1 MSKQQATPI
10 VLPVKDW
17 NVSDIKY
24 MQPKT
29 NAVGGKAISMIS
41 TQTNRSLHVSTSPV
55 TTWGI
60 GDWTDEKTGESNGKF
75 TISLSFPSPDYKTE
89 ATTEMLSK
97 FEAFQNQVLD
107 DAVKNSEA
115 WWGEPMSREV
125 LKHTFF
131 PFVKYPKDKVT
142 KKVDPTKGPSMSA
155 KVPNYDGSWK
165 VEIYDASRKLLFPD
179 QKNPLLTPIDFV
191 PKKSKVA
198 CVLQC
203 GGIWIGGKGWG
214 VSWKLTQCV
223 VKPPEII
230 SVFGTCHIPDDVC
243 NSIEKQPAK
252 SNDVAEEEDQDDDEP
267 VAAATNSVEVEDSD
281 EEVDEPE
288 PVEEVKPVKKVVKK
302 AAPVPEPEPVAAAVE
317 EAPKKKIVKK
327 KV

>member
-10 VLPVKDW
+10 VLSVKDW

-131 PFVKYPKDKVT
+131 PFIKYAKDKVT
-142 KKVDPTKGPSMSA
+142 KKLDPTKGPSMSA

-243 NSIEKQPAK
+243 NSIEKQPLK
-252 SNDVAEEEDQDDDEP
+252 SNDVPEDEDQDDEP

-281 EEVDEPE
+281 EEADEPE

-327 KV
+327 KL

>member
-1 MSKQQATPI
+1 MMSKPQATPI

-41 TQTNRSLHVSTSPV
+41 TQTNRGLNVSTPPL

-60 GDWTDEKTGESNGKF
+60 SDWTDEKTGESNGKF
-75 TISLSFPSPDYKTE
+75 SISINFPSADYKTE
-89 ATTEMLSK
+89 QSTECLEK
-97 FEAFQNQVLD
+97 LEAFQNQVLD
-107 DAVKNSEA
+107 DAVKNSEV

-131 PFVKYPKDKVT
+131 PFIKYPKDKVT

-155 KVPNYDGSWK
+155 KVPNYNGDWK
-165 VEIYDASRKLLFPD
+165 VEIYDASRKLLFPNPS
-179 QKNPLLTPIDFV
+179 NPLLTPIDFV

-214 VSWKLTQCV
+214 VTWKLTQCV
-223 VKPPEII
+223 VKPPEIV

-243 NSIEKQPAK
+243 NSIDKQPVPTK
-252 SNDVAEEEDQDDDEP
+252 HEVDDDDDAEEVSP
-267 VAAATNSVEVEDSD
+267 TAVEDSD
-281 EEVDEPE
+281 EEDEAPAPE
-288 PVEEVKPVKKVVKK
+288 PVPVKKIVKK
-302 AAPVPEPEPVAAAVE
+302 AAPVEPEPVAAVAVE

>member
-1 MSKQQATPI
+1 MMSKSQATPI

-41 TQTNRSLHVSTSPV
+41 TQTNRSLHVSTVPL

-75 TISLSFPSPDYKTE
+75 NISLNFPSADYKTP
-89 ATTEMLSK
+89 ATTETLEK
-97 FEAFQNQVLD
+97 LEAFQNQVLD
-107 DAVKNSEA
+107 DAVKNSEV
-115 WWGEPMSREV
+115 WWGESMSREV

-131 PFVKYPKDKVT
+131 PFIKYAKDKVT

-155 KVPNYDGSWK
+155 KVPNYNGDWK
-165 VEIYDASRKLLFPD
+165 VEIYDASRKLLFPNPS
-179 QKNPLLTPIDFV
+179 NPLLTPIDFV

-214 VSWKLTQCV
+214 VTWKLTQCV
-223 VKPPEII
+223 VKPPEIV

-243 NSIEKQPAK
+243 NSIDKQPVPK
-252 SNDVAEEEDQDDDEP
+252 QDDDEED
-267 VAAATNSVEVEDSD
+267 EVEPASATAVADSD
-281 EEVDEPE
+281 AEDDAELEAEPE
-288 PVEEVKPVKKVVKK
+288 PEPAPVKKVIKK
-302 AAPVPEPEPVAAAVE
+302 AAPAPEPVVVAAVE

>member
-1 MSKQQATPI
+1 MMSKSQATPI

-29 NAVGGKAISMIS
+29 NAVGGKSISMIS
-41 TQTNRSLHVSTSPV
+41 TQTNRSLHVSTVPL

-75 TISLSFPSPDYKTE
+75 NISLNFPSADYKTP
-89 ATTEMLSK
+89 ATTETLEK
-97 FEAFQNQVLD
+97 LEAFQNQVLD
-107 DAVKNSEA
+107 DAVKNSEV
-115 WWGEPMSREV
+115 WWGESMSREV

-131 PFVKYPKDKVT
+131 PFIKYAKDKVT

-155 KVPNYDGSWK
+155 KVPNYNGDWK
-165 VEIYDASRKLLFPD
+165 VEIYDASRKLLFPNPS
-179 QKNPLLTPIDFV
+179 NPLLTPIDFV

-214 VSWKLTQCV
+214 VTWKLTQCV
-223 VKPPEII
+223 VKPPEIV

-243 NSIEKQPAK
+243 NSIDKQPVPK
-252 SNDVAEEEDQDDDEP
+252 QDDDEED
-267 VAAATNSVEVEDSD
+267 EVEPASATAVADSD
-281 EEVDEPE
+281 AEDDAELEAEPE
-288 PVEEVKPVKKVVKK
+288 PEPAPVKKVIKK
-302 AAPVPEPEPVAAAVE
+302 AAPAPEPVVVAAVE

>member
-10 VLPVKDW
+10 VLSVKDW
-17 NVSDIKY
+17 KVSDIKY

-41 TQTNRSLHVSTSPV
+41 TQTNRSLHVSTPPV
-55 TTWGI
+55 TSWGI

-75 TISLSFPSPDYKTE
+75 TISLCFPSPDYKTE
-89 ATTEMLSK
+89 ATTECLEK
-97 FEAFQNQVLD
+97 LEAFQNQILD

-115 WWGEPMSREV
+115 WWGEQMSREV

-131 PFVKYPKDKVT
+131 PFIKYPKDKVS
-142 KKVDPTKGPSMSA
+142 KKIDPTKGPSMSA
-155 KVPNYDGSWK
+155 KVPNYDGAWK
-165 VEIYDASRKLLFPD
+165 VEIYDASRKLLFP
-179 QKNPLLTPIDFV
+179 NPANQLLTPIDFV

-214 VSWKLTQCV
+214 VTWKLTQCV
-223 VKPPEII
+223 VKPPEVV

-243 NSIEKQPAK
+243 DTINKQPAPNK
-252 SNDVAEEEDQDDDEP
+252 EDDEDDADEDDTPASIPTQVADSDDDEP
-267 VAAATNSVEVEDSD
+267 
-281 EEVDEPE
+281 EPV
-288 PVEEVKPVKKVVKK
+288 VEEVKPVKKVVKK
-302 AAPVPEPEPVAAAVE
+302 AAPEPETVPAVVE

>member
-10 VLPVKDW
+10 VLSAKDW

-41 TQTNRSLHVSTSPV
+41 TQTNRGLHVSTVPV

-75 TISLSFPSPDYKTE
+75 TISLCFPSPDYKTE
-89 ATTEMLSK
+89 ATTELLNKM
-97 FEAFQNQVLD
+97 EAFQNQILD
-107 DAVKNSEA
+107 DAVKNSEV
-115 WWGEPMSREV
+115 WWGESMSREV

-131 PFVKYPKDKVT
+131 PFIKYPKDKVT
-142 KKVDPTKGPSMSA
+142 KKVDLTKGPSMSA
-155 KVPNYDGSWK
+155 KVPNYDGAWK
-165 VEIYDASRKLLFPD
+165 VEIYDSSRKLLFPNAAN
-179 QKNPLLTPIDFV
+179 QLLTPIDFV

-214 VSWKLTQCV
+214 VTWKLTQCV
-223 VKPPEII
+223 VKPPEVI

-243 NSIEKQPAK
+243 NSIDNQPAQNK
-252 SNDVAEEEDQDDDEP
+252 EVFDEDDEDVDDVPVENPTAVADSDDDEP
-267 VAAATNSVEVEDSD
+267 
-281 EEVDEPE
+281 EPV
-288 PVEEVKPVKKVVKK
+288 VEEVKPVKKVVKK
-302 AAPVPEPEPVAAAVE
+302 AAPEPEPVVAQAE

>member
-1 MSKQQATPI
+1 MMSKSQATPI

-41 TQTNRSLHVSTSPV
+41 TQTNRSLHVSTVPL

-75 TISLSFPSPDYKTE
+75 NISLNFPSADYKTP
-89 ATTEMLSK
+89 ATTETLEK

-107 DAVKNSEA
+107 DAVKHSEV

-142 KKVDPTKGPSMSA
+142 KKIDLTKGPSMSA
-155 KVPNYDGSWK
+155 KVPNYNGDWK
-165 VEIYDASRKLLFPD
+165 VEIYDAGRKLLFPNPS
-179 QKNPLLTPIDFV
+179 NPLLTPIDYV

-214 VSWKLTQCV
+214 VTWKLTQCV
-223 VKPPEII
+223 VKPPEIV

-243 NSIEKQPAK
+243 NSIDKQLPPTK
-252 SNDVAEEEDQDDDEP
+252 QDDEDEDDAEP
-267 VAAATNSVEVEDSD
+267 ASATAVEDSD
-281 EEVDEPE
+281 VEDEVVQSEPE
-288 PVEEVKPVKKVVKK
+288 PVPVKKIVKKVV
-302 AAPVPEPEPVAAAVE
+302 PVDTAPEPVAAAVVE

-327 KV
+327 KA

>member
-1 MSKQQATPI
+1 MSKPQATPI

-41 TQTNRSLHVSTSPV
+41 TQTNRSLHVSTVPV

-75 TISLSFPSPDYKTE
+75 NISLNFPSPDYKTP
-89 ATTEMLSK
+89 ATTELLEK
-97 FEAFQNQVLD
+97 LEAFQNQVLD
-107 DAVKNSEA
+107 DAVKNSEV
-115 WWGEPMSREV
+115 WWGESMSREV

-131 PFVKYPKDKVT
+131 PFIKYAKDKTT
-142 KKVDPTKGPSMSA
+142 KKIDPTKGPSMSA
-155 KVPNYDGSWK
+155 KVPNYNGDWK
-165 VEIYDASRKLLFPD
+165 VEIYDASRKLLFPNPS
-179 QKNPLLTPIDFV
+179 NPLLTPIDFV

-214 VSWKLTQCV
+214 VTWKLTQCV
-223 VKPPEII
+223 VKPPEIV

-243 NSIEKQPAK
+243 NSIDKQPTPK
-252 SNDVAEEEDQDDDEP
+252 QDDDEED
-267 VAAATNSVEVEDSD
+267 EVEPVSSTAVADSD
-281 EEVDEPE
+281 AEDEPE
-288 PVEEVKPVKKVVKK
+288 PEAEAEPEPAPVKKVIKK
-302 AAPVPEPEPVAAAVE
+302 AAPAVEPVVAAAVE

>member
-1 MSKQQATPI
+1 MSKSQATPI

-41 TQTNRSLHVSTSPV
+41 TQTNRSLHVSTVPL

-75 TISLSFPSPDYKTE
+75 NISLNFPSADYKTP
-89 ATTEMLSK
+89 ATTETLEK

-107 DAVKNSEA
+107 DAVKNSEV

-131 PFVKYPKDKVT
+131 PFIKYPKDKVT

-155 KVPNYDGSWK
+155 KVPNYNGDWK
-165 VEIYDASRKLLFPD
+165 VEIYDASRKLLFPNPS
-179 QKNPLLTPIDFV
+179 NPLLTPIDYV

-214 VSWKLTQCV
+214 VTWKLTQSV
-223 VKPPEII
+223 VKPPEIV

-243 NSIEKQPAK
+243 NSIDKQLPSTK
-252 SNDVAEEEDQDDDEP
+252 PDDEDEDEAEP
-267 VAAATNSVEVEDSD
+267 ASATAVEDSD
-281 EEVDEPE
+281 AEDE
-288 PVEEVKPVKKVVKK
+288 
-302 AAPVPEPEPVAAAVE
+302 APQPEPEPVPVKKIVKKAVPVEAAPEPVVAAVVE
-317 EAPKKKIVKK
+317 EAPKKKVVKK

>member
-1 MSKQQATPI
+1 MSKSQATPI

-29 NAVGGKAISMIS
+29 NAVGGKSISMIS
-41 TQTNRSLHVSTSPV
+41 TQTNRSLHVSTVPL

-75 TISLSFPSPDYKTE
+75 NISLNFPSADYKTP
-89 ATTEMLSK
+89 ATTETLEK
-97 FEAFQNQVLD
+97 LEAFQNQVLD
-107 DAVKNSEA
+107 DAVKNSEV
-115 WWGEPMSREV
+115 WWGESMSREV

-131 PFVKYPKDKVT
+131 PFIKYAKDKVT

-155 KVPNYDGSWK
+155 KVPNYNGDWK
-165 VEIYDASRKLLFPD
+165 VEIYDASRKLLFPNPS
-179 QKNPLLTPIDFV
+179 NPLLTPIDFV

-214 VSWKLTQCV
+214 VTWKLTQCV
-223 VKPPEII
+223 VKPPEIV

-243 NSIEKQPAK
+243 NSIDKQPVPK
-252 SNDVAEEEDQDDDEP
+252 QDDDEED
-267 VAAATNSVEVEDSD
+267 EVEPASATAVADSD
-281 EEVDEPE
+281 AEDDAELEAEPE
-288 PVEEVKPVKKVVKK
+288 PEPAPVKKVIKK
-302 AAPVPEPEPVAAAVE
+302 AAPAPEPVVVAAVE

>member
-10 VLPVKDW
+10 VLSVKDW

-41 TQTNRSLHVSTSPV
+41 TQTNRGLNVSTPPV
-55 TTWGI
+55 TSWGI
-60 GDWTDEKTGESNGKF
+60 GDWTDEKTGESNGKY
-75 TISLSFPSPDYKTE
+75 TISLCFPSPDYKTE
-89 ATTEMLSK
+89 ATTECLEK

-107 DAVKNSEA
+107 DAVKNSEV

-131 PFVKYPKDKVT
+131 PFIKYPKDKVT
-142 KKVDPTKGPSMSA
+142 KKIDPTKGPSMSA
-155 KVPNYDGSWK
+155 KVPNYDGAWK
-165 VEIYDASRKLLFPD
+165 VEVYDASRKLLFP
-179 QKNPLLTPIDFV
+179 NPSNQLLTPIDFV

-214 VSWKLTQCV
+214 VTWKLSQCV
-223 VKPPEII
+223 VKPPEVV

-243 NSIEKQPAK
+243 NSIDKQPTPTK
-252 SNDVAEEEDQDDDEP
+252 DVEEDDDDDDE
-267 VAAATNSVEVEDSD
+267 AAASEPVSTAVADSD
-281 EEVDEPE
+281 DDEEPE
-288 PVEEVKPVKKVVKK
+288 PVVEEAKPVKKVVKK
-302 AAPVPEPEPVAAAVE
+302 ATPAPEPVAPAVE

>member
-10 VLPVKDW
+10 VLSMKDW
-17 NVSDIKY
+17 KVSEIKY

-29 NAVGGKAISMIS
+29 NAVGGKSISMIS
-41 TQTNRSLHVSTSPV
+41 TQTNRGLNVSTPPV
-55 TTWGI
+55 TSWGI
-60 GDWTDEKTGESNGKF
+60 GDWTDEKTGESNGKH
-75 TISLSFPSPDYKTE
+75 TISLCFPSPDYKTE
-89 ATTEMLSK
+89 QTTECLEK
-97 FEAFQNQVLD
+97 LEGFQNQVLD
-107 DAVKNSEA
+107 DAVKNSEV

-131 PFVKYPKDKVT
+131 PFIKYPKDKVT

-155 KVPNYDGSWK
+155 KVPNYNGDWK
-165 VEIYDASRKLLFPD
+165 VEIYDASRKLLFPNPA
-179 QKNPLLTPIDFV
+179 NPLLTPIDFV

-214 VSWKLTQCV
+214 VTWKLSQCV
-223 VKPPEII
+223 VKPPEVV

-243 NSIEKQPAK
+243 NSIDKQPTPTK
-252 SNDVAEEEDQDDDEP
+252 HVDDDDDDEVVAAEPVSTAVADSDDDDDEP
-267 VAAATNSVEVEDSD
+267 A
-281 EEVDEPE
+281 
-288 PVEEVKPVKKVVKK
+288 VEEVKPVKKVVKK
-302 AAPVPEPEPVAAAVE
+302 AAPAPEPEPVAAAVE

>member
-1 MSKQQATPI
+1 MSKSQATPI

-17 NVSDIKY
+17 NVDEIKY

-41 TQTNRSLHVSTSPV
+41 TQTNRSLHVSTVPL

-75 TISLSFPSPDYKTE
+75 NISLNFPSADYKTP
-89 ATTEMLSK
+89 ATTETLEK
-97 FEAFQNQVLD
+97 LEAFQNQVLD
-107 DAVKNSEA
+107 DAVKNSEV

-131 PFVKYPKDKVT
+131 PFIKYAKDKVT

-155 KVPNYDGSWK
+155 KVPNYNGDWK
-165 VEIYDASRKLLFPD
+165 VEIYDAGRKLLFPD
-179 QKNPLLTPIDFV
+179 PSRPLLTPIDYV

-214 VSWKLTQCV
+214 VTWKLTQCV
-223 VKPPEII
+223 VKPPEIV

-243 NSIEKQPAK
+243 NSIDKQTAPTK
-252 SNDVAEEEDQDDDEP
+252 QEDDDEDEVDP
-267 VAAATNSVEVEDSD
+267 VSATAVEDSD
-281 EEVDEPE
+281 VDDEPAEQETEPE
-288 PVEEVKPVKKVVKK
+288 PVPVKKIVKKVV
-302 AAPVPEPEPVAAAVE
+302 PVVEPVAVAAVE

>member
-1 MSKQQATPI
+1 MSKSQATPI

-17 NVSDIKY
+17 NVDEIKY

-41 TQTNRSLHVSTSPV
+41 TQTNRSLHVSTVPL

-75 TISLSFPSPDYKTE
+75 NISLNFPSADYKTP
-89 ATTEMLSK
+89 ATTETLEK
-97 FEAFQNQVLD
+97 LEAFQNQVLD
-107 DAVKNSEA
+107 DAVKNSEV

-131 PFVKYPKDKVT
+131 PFIKYVKDKVT

-155 KVPNYDGSWK
+155 KVPNYNGDWK

-179 QKNPLLTPIDFV
+179 PSRPLLTPIDYV

-214 VSWKLTQCV
+214 VTWKLTQCV
-223 VKPPEII
+223 VKPPEIV

-243 NSIEKQPAK
+243 NSIDKQTAPTK
-252 SNDVAEEEDQDDDEP
+252 QEVDDEDDVEP
-267 VAAATNSVEVEDSD
+267 VSATAVEDSD
-281 EEVDEPE
+281 VEDEAEPE
-288 PVEEVKPVKKVVKK
+288 AEAEPVPVKKIVKK
-302 AAPVPEPEPVAAAVE
+302 AAPVVEPVAVAAVE
-317 EAPKKKIVKK
+317 ETPKKKIVKK